1 MPLIEQSAKVVAI
14 DNDKVRLITNRE
26 SSCSGCRLK
35 QGCGTGLLENHVGN
49 KFSDITVQ
57 TQQQVELEQQV
68 TVAISETCLLQG
80 ALFVYL
86 VPLLMLLL
94 FAMISRYMTMSDE
107 LEIIFGLLGLI
118 IGFIVV
124 KIGLRNRED
133 SFAVLMKEET
143 K

>member
-1 MPLIEQSAKVVAI
+1 MPLIEQFAKVVAI
-14 DNDKVRLITNRE
+14 DNDKVWLTTNRE

-49 KFSDITVQ
+49 KFSNITVQ
-57 TQQQVELEQQV
+57 TQQQVKLEQQV
-68 TVAISETCLLQG
+68 TVAIYETRLLQG
-80 ALFVYL
+80 ALFVYM

-94 FAMISRYMTMSDE
+94 FAMITRYLTASNE

-118 IGFIVV
+118 TGFVLV
-124 KIGLRNRED
+124 KFGLRNRQG
-133 SFAVLMKEET
+133 SFAVLMKEDT